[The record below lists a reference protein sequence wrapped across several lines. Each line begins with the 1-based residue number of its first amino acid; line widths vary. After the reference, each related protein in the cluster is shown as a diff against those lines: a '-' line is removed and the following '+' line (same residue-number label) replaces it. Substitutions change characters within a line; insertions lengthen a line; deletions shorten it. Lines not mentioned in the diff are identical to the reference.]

1 MGGLLL
7 RDPPGFGPMSN
18 VRWMARRAAGII
30 MVTSPSPRAVPC
42 GRLFGF
48 NKLDAH
54 DPRFRID
61 NPDGRLNSGR
71 NGDGIGEMLNGE
83 LWRMENDELES
94 GGGPRSPF
102 NFQFNIQHSPF
113 NIST

>member
-30 MVTSPSPRAVPC
+30 MVTSPSPRAVPPGSSC
-42 GRLFGF
+42 GF
-48 NKLDAH
+48 NDLDAH
-54 DPRFRID
+54 DPRLDID

-71 NGDGIGEMLNGE
+71 SARVGQPSLSDRNS
-83 LWRMENDELES
+83 RES
-94 GGGPRSPF
+94 VLIESLIRRVHEHHEDAGQPF
-102 NFQFNIQHSPF
+102 V
-113 NIST
+113 